1 MSEDIKISHS
11 KELISDDAINEI
23 ASSIDTSDDALKFV
37 FFSSNYNKLRM
48 QNALSRTLGKN
59 VMACSTAGEI
69 SPAGFTRYSAVGGSI
84 SSKIVKFKKYEI
96 EDLTKFNINEAL
108 AIRRDFEN
116 EFNFNINDADKYV
129 GILLIDGKSM
139 LEDKVI
145 ALLYKVFMPIKIV
158 GGSAGDDM
166 HFVET
171 NIFNNGELS
180 SNAASFV
187 LLRCET
193 PFRVFKTQF
202 FKPMSDKIVITDA
215 SPRQRIVYEING
227 ERAAIE
233 YASILNIPV
242 EDLNPYTF
250 AKHPFILQIGNNL
263 YVRSFEKMNPD
274 YSLSVLSA
282 IDIGLVV
289 RVAEPTDIVQDYKKL
304 FDNLRN
310 ELGENYFFIAF
321 DCIHRRYIAEQ
332 EGIDDEVNNLFRLQN
347 VVGFHT
353 YGEQF
358 MGMHINQTLTGI
370 AFAL

>member
-1 MSEDIKISHS
+1 MSEDFKIAHS
-11 KELISDDAINEI
+11 KELISEDAINEI
-23 ASSIDTSDDALKFV
+23 AASIDTSDDALKFI
-37 FFSSNYNKLRM
+37 FFSSNYNKFRM
-48 QNALSRTLGKN
+48 QNALKSKFGRN

-69 SPAGFTRYSAVGGSI
+69 SPKGFTKYSTVGASI

-96 EDLTKFNINEAL
+96 NDLTKFNINDAFE
-108 AIRRDFEN
+108 IRRDFDE
-116 EFNFNINDADKYV
+116 EFNFNINDVDKYA

-145 ALLYKVFMPIKIV
+145 ALLYKVFMPLKIV
-158 GGSAGDDM
+158 GGSAGDDL

-171 NIFNNGELS
+171 NVFNDGELR
-180 SNAASFV
+180 SNAASLV
-187 LLRCET
+187 LLRSET

-233 YASILNIPV
+233 YANILNIPV
-242 EDLNPYTF
+242 EELNPYTF
-250 AKHPFILQIGNNL
+250 AKHPFVLQIGNNL
-263 YVRSFEKMNPD
+263 YVRSIEKMNND
-274 YSLSVLSA
+274 YSLSFFSA
-282 IDIGLVV
+282 IDVGLVL
-289 RVAEPTDIVQDYKKL
+289 RVAEPTDIVQDYSKL
-304 FDNLRN
+304 FDNLKN
-310 ELGENYFFIAF
+310 ELGENYFLIAF
-321 DCIHRRYIAEQ
+321 DCIHRRYLAEHDK
-332 EGIDDEVNNLFRLQN
+332 IDNEVNNLFRLQN

-358 MGMHINQTLTGI
+358 MGMHTNQTLTGI